1 MAAPTFV
8 LQAAIDRAVEAAKAG
23 GGGGGLREP
32 FIASPRFAGLRS
44 GYHFKMGDQGLGY
57 YFDPLNERPEG
68 AGGGGGGGAG
78 AGPSSASA
86 ARPAAAAPA
95 ELLAA
100 AEAAAGIDNIQALD
114 GRSARRL
121 CAAFE
126 RAARANLEARLKHA
140 DEPHRFLQAE
150 VDLDEMV
157 KSLLQARARP
167 RGGAAVKRPHCPGIA
182 RSAAAAR
189 TAARD

>member
-8 LQAAIDRAVEAAKAG
+8 LQAAINRAVEAAKAG
-23 GGGGGLREP
+23 GGGGLREP
-32 FIASPRFAGLRS
+32 FVPSPRFAGVRN

-68 AGGGGGGGAG
+68 GGGASGAG
-78 AGPSSASA
+78 AGPSASVSA
-86 ARPAAAAPA
+86 ARPAAAALAPA

-100 AEAAAGIDNIQALD
+100 AEAAAGFDSIQALD
-114 GRSARRL
+114 ARSARRL

-140 DEPHRFLQAE
+140 GEPHRFLQTE

-157 KSLLQARARP
+157 KSLLQARLRGRARP
-167 RGGAAVKRPHCPGIA
+167 L
-182 RSAAAAR
+182 
-189 TAARD
+189 